1 VSFDIAPPFELYVSS
16 FAAHTV
22 PIAANRTITTR
33 HGLRLVATPTDATAP
48 DVDRLIV
55 PGAHTTDE
63 VDPQL
68 LKWAADRD
76 LPAELVGGRAD
87 AEFSFDAMLRDLAA
101 HTDRTTAQVTA
112 KSIEYPADRLRLSG
126 APWPWRP
133 TALFALTL
141 TAAIGVSL
149 LPAATRRSRP

>member
-1 VSFDIAPPFELYVSS
+1 
-16 FAAHTV
+16 
-22 PIAANRTITTR
+22 
-33 HGLRLVATPTDATAP
+33 
-48 DVDRLIV
+48 V

-68 LKWAADRD
+68 LTWAADRA
-76 LPAELVGGRAD
+76 LQVELVGGRAD

-112 KSIEYPADRLRLSG
+112 KSIEYPAHRLRLAG
-126 APWPWRP
+126 AAWPWRP

-141 TAAIGVSL
+141 TAAIGLALMPTAITYRTDDDS
-149 LPAATRRSRP
+149 ATDG

>member
-1 VSFDIAPPFELYVSS
+1 M
-16 FAAHTV
+16 
-22 PIAANRTITTR
+22 
-33 HGLRLVATPTDATAP
+33 
-48 DVDRLIV
+48 
-55 PGAHTTDE
+55 PGAPATDE

-76 LPAELVGGRAD
+76 LQVELVGGRAD

-112 KSIEYPADRLRLSG
+112 KSIEYPADRLRP
-126 APWPWRP
+126 ARVAWPWRL

-149 LPAATRRSRP
+149 LPAAATRRSRL

>member
-1 VSFDIAPPFELYVSS
+1 
-16 FAAHTV
+16 
-22 PIAANRTITTR
+22 
-33 HGLRLVATPTDATAP
+33 
-48 DVDRLIV
+48 VDRLIV
-55 PGAHTTDE
+55 PGAPATDE

-76 LPAELVGGRAD
+76 LQVELVGGRAD

-112 KSIEYPADRLRLSG
+112 KSIEYPADRLRPAG
-126 APWPWRP
+126 VAWPWRL

-149 LPAATRRSRP
+149 LPAAATRRSRL